1 MEHSGKL
8 DRFEVADRL
17 HSAAIHLLRH
27 ARKQDVLSRQ
37 GPARLSALSV
47 LVFGGP
53 MTLGQLAK
61 VEQVK
66 APTMSRIV
74 AGLKRS
80 GLARIGTDA
89 KDARRI
95 RVSVTA
101 KGERMLQQARHRRI
115 QIVAETLAPL
125 AREELAT
132 LRKAAALIE
141 QTVRRPAS

>member
-1 MEHSGKL
+1 MAHSGKL
-8 DRFEVADRL
+8 ERFEVADRL
-17 HSAAIHLLRH
+17 HSAAIQLLRH

-53 MTLGQLAK
+53 MTLGQLAE

-74 AGLKRS
+74 AGLKKS
-80 GLARIGTDA
+80 GLARIETDA

-95 RVSVTA
+95 RVSVTP
-101 KGERMLQQARHRRI
+101 KGERMLQQARQRRI
-115 QIVAETLAPL
+115 QIVAATLAPL
-125 AREELAT
+125 AKGELAT
-132 LRKAAALIE
+132 LRKAATLIE
-141 QTVRRPAS
+141 QTVRRTAS